1 MWERFLALLLRYLRG
16 QEIAH
21 EGRSRL
27 HHSLIYNVY
36 GWGSLFVIEVAAQG
50 VTGLPE

>member
-1 MWERFLALLLRYLRG
+1 MGTILSTIAEVFTG